1 MAANNDDVAQ
11 KVVEAVDALEASEDF
26 LKLEIELSSG
36 VRLKLKPV
44 SKHFIYGVTATFEPP
59 QVPLVHIDGKK
70 RPIENPDDPDYQ
82 EAVDHWIADVAN
94 ASTDVVLLRG
104 TEILFKPDDLSGPD
118 DPDWIEELEVL
129 DVPLIENKRA
139 RYLFWL
145 KAIAA
150 PTDDDIRNLMEA
162 LGRLT
167 GVSESDVADAVERF
181 RDIAARARNT

>member
-1 MAANNDDVAQ
+1 MAANTDDRVE
-11 KVVEAVDALEASEDF
+11 KVVEAVEALEGSEEF
-26 LKLEIELSSG
+26 LLGELTLSSG

-59 QVPLVHIDGKK
+59 SVPLVHIDGKK

-82 EAVDHWIADVAN
+82 EAVDAWIADVAN

-104 TEILFKPDDLSGPD
+104 TEIIEKPDHIMGPD
-118 DPDWIEELEVL
+118 DPEWIEEMIVL
-129 DVPLIENKRA
+129 NVPMHDNRRA

-145 KAIAA
+145 KAVAA
-150 PTDDDIRNLMEA
+150 PADDDIRNLMEA

-167 GVSESDVADAVERF
+167 GVAESDVADAIDRF
-181 RDIAARARNT
+181 RSLAVRSRNS